1 MNLTYVFCINR
12 SPMNEAQAMTTTTDA
27 PAAATT
33 ATKGKF
39 RIITADKLAD
49 DGLALFRAQADV
61 EFVDKSGISEDELA
75 EIIGDYDA
83 LIVRSGVQVTAKV
96 FEKADRLKIVA
107 RAGVGV
113 DNIDLAAATAKGVL
127 VVNSAEASTITTA
140 EHALAL
146 MFALARNI
154 GPAYARMREGGWD
167 RSKFQG
173 RQLSGK
179 TLGVVGFGRIGR
191 TVAERALAMGMA
203 VVAYDPFINAA
214 TSMDGKVRMFTD
226 VLEMLPHADVLTFHV
241 PLNEQTRGLLSA
253 KTFGLCKPGVMLV
266 NDSRG
271 GVINETD
278 LIAALDAGQVGGAA
292 LDVFEN
298 EPLAVDSPL
307 RTHPKVLVTPH
318 LGASTA
324 EAQLAVTLDAAQSV
338 LDYLRGENVKGAV
351 NAAGLRFDLDP
362 VQMVYVELAQRMA
375 QLISPMT
382 TTGITSVTFELTS
395 KMVSAAAP
403 TIERMALIGLLQPHL
418 DATLNLVNVKLVAE
432 QRGIKLQT
440 IHTGE
445 EKTTG
450 QIVLTVTGKT
460 DENGKTETRRIVGK
474 VFDDLRPRVLEINRY
489 HMDMVPTGVM
499 VLIQNED
506 RPGVVGMVGT
516 EFGQADVNIADMAIS
531 RREGTALMVLKVDG
545 HPPESLVNRLR
556 ARPGILKVA
565 VVGLPAEK
573 K

>member
-1 MNLTYVFCINR
+1 
-12 SPMNEAQAMTTTTDA
+12 MTTTTDA
-27 PAAATT
+27 TAKSAAT

-39 RIITADKLAD
+39 KILTADKLAE
-49 DGLALFRAQADV
+49 DGLALFRAQPDV
-61 EFVDKSGISEDELA
+61 DFVDKSGITEDELA
-75 EIIGDYDA
+75 KIIGEYDA
-83 LIVRSGVQVTAKV
+83 LIVRSGVEVTAKV
-96 FEKADRLKIVA
+96 FENAGRLKIVA

-167 RSKFQG
+167 RNKFQG

-191 TVAERALAMGMA
+191 TVAERALAMGMS

-226 VLEMLPHADVLTFHV
+226 VLEMLPFADVLTFHV
-241 PLNEQTRGLLSA
+241 PLNEQTRNLLSA
-253 KTFGLCKPGVMLV
+253 KTFGLCKKGVMLV

-278 LIAALDAGQVGGAA
+278 LIAALDSGQVGGAA
-292 LDVFEN
+292 LDVFET
-298 EPLAVDSPL
+298 EPLATDSPL
-307 RTHPKVLVTPH
+307 RTHPRVLVTPH

-338 LDYLRGENVKGAV
+338 LDYLRGQNVKGAV

-362 VQMVYVELAQRMA
+362 VQMVYVTLAQRMA
-375 QLISPMT
+375 TLISPMT
-382 TTGITSVTFELTS
+382 TTGISSVTFELTS
-395 KMVSAAAP
+395 KLVSGAAP
-403 TIERMALIGLLQPHL
+403 TIERIALIGLLQPHL
-418 DATLNLVNVKLVAE
+418 DATLNLVNVKHAAE

-445 EKTTG
+445 DKTTG

-489 HMDMVPTGVM
+489 YMDMVPTGVM

-506 RPGVVGMVGT
+506 RPGVIGMVGT
-516 EFGQADVNIADMAIS
+516 EFGQANVNIADMAIS
-531 RREGTALMVLKVDG
+531 RRENTALMVLKVDG
-545 HPPESLVNRLR
+545 LPPESLVNRLR

-565 VVGLPAEK
+565 VVSLPEETM
-573 K
+573 